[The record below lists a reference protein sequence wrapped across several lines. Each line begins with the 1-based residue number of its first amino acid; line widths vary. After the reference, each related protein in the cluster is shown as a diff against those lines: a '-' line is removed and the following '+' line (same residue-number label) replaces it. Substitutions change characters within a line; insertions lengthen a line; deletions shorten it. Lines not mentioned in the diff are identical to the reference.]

1 MQKQTIVLLLLALM
15 ALGAGAFLVPN
26 LFREA
31 PAPVMR
37 WDADDEVD
45 GVEEEQPEPATA
57 ETAAL
62 DRTEAALEPA
72 KPQVTDDEARVDAL
86 LRGGHAIATFASDV
100 IGRMG
105 AQALPVRVAR
115 ASIHVMRSSSG
126 KIGFCLSLNVV
137 GRFEHF
143 VSV

>member
-15 ALGAGAFLVPN
+15 ALGAGAFLVPS
-26 LFREA
+26 LFREV

-86 LRGGHAIATFASDV
+86 LRGRVIDKFNAPVAGAKV
-100 IGRMG
+100 WLEIGRSRQTRGRGGRATG
-105 AQALPVRVAR
+105 AHARRQNAESVRPLLER
-115 ASIHVMRSSSG
+115 
-126 KIGFCLSLNVV
+126 K
-137 GRFEHF
+137 
-143 VSV
+143 